1 LIFESVAPQFS
12 YQFQNRQRCN
22 FAANFLIDTTWFGC
36 RFLNGQHHSF
46 WLPISASTVAQFL
59 LSIFKSAVRLQNLIE
74 ISVGLAY
81 PMGELE

>member
-1 LIFESVAPQFS
+1 MVWLPISKW
-12 YQFQNRQRCN
+12 
-22 FAANFLIDTTWFGC
+22 AAS
-36 RFLNGQHHSF
+36 QF